1 MPEGTLYC
9 ETVMCCKREWGELPR
24 RLRPVAELLLRGMR
38 NREIA
43 GELSLSEHTIENYV
57 SDILA
62 HYGCRDRVDFVIR
75 CSGED

>member
-1 MPEGTLYC
+1 
-9 ETVMCCKREWGELPR
+9 
-24 RLRPVAELLLRGMR
+24 MR